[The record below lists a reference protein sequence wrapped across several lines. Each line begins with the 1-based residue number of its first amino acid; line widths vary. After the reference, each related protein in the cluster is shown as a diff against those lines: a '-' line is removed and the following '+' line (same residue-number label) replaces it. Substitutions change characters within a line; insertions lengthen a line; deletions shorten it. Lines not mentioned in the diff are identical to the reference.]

1 MYNIKERYDFEVLNN
16 NITAKSFTVDTDI
29 IILSIDSACVS
40 IKGVKIETEKSSKK
54 FKRFTQKRLKEREKK
69 GEKEGL
75 RI

>member
-1 MYNIKERYDFEVLNN
+1 
-16 NITAKSFTVDTDI
+16 
-29 IILSIDSACVS
+29 VS

-54 FKRFTQKRLKEREKK
+54 FKRFTQKRLKERERK